1 MCDKFRLDV
10 EVVPGEGMEVQQR
23 ETADICS
30 ALPLPPLPRPK
41 KMALDWKIE
50 VGMEVFQTG

>member
-1 MCDKFRLDV
+1 MCDKFQLDV

-23 ETADICS
+23 ETADIC
-30 ALPLPPLPRPK
+30 PLK